1 MSLYNE
7 SQFDSQLSQPLELVN
22 GQTLELC
29 DDYDHKQLKKHNEK
43 L

>member
-7 SQFDSQLSQPLELVN
+7 SQFDSQPSQPLELVN

-29 DDYDHKQLKKHNEK
+29 DDYDHK
-43 L
+43 